1 MCEIFIGADPL
12 SYESRTRSVRLHG
25 VVTSIRLEHL
35 FWDVLDEIAGRDG
48 LTVVQLIEKLYD
60 ELIAAR
66 GEAGNFASFLRVS
79 ALRYQALL
87 AHQAIPADVA
97 VRCAAWMRG
106 PRCRNCRPT
115 GRAKPAGPCGP
126 ARRGLRR
133 PVRRRAAARRR
144 SPARRCRSSGRRSR
158 PRPLALHRA
167 QGLDVGHVGQAARG
181 DHGMD
186 RAWASLTVA
195 SMLMPVSM
203 PSRPMSV

>member
-35 FWDVLDEIAGRDG
+35 FWDVLDEIAQRDG

-97 VRCAAWMRG
+97 VPLHGLDARAAVQKLPPHWQGHAGRALRPSLQGPQAPSSSARSCAAEKSS
-106 PRCRNCRPT
+106 
-115 GRAKPAGPCGP
+115 A
-126 ARRGLRR
+126 
-133 PVRRRAAARRR
+133 PV
-144 SPARRCRSSGRRSR
+144 
-158 PRPLALHRA
+158 
-167 QGLDVGHVGQAARG
+167 
-181 DHGMD
+181 
-186 RAWASLTVA
+186 
-195 SMLMPVSM
+195 
-203 PSRPMSV
+203 

>member
-35 FWDVLDEIAGRDG
+35 FWDVLDEIARRDG

-79 ALRYQALL
+79 ALRYEALL

-97 VRCAAWMRG
+97 VPLRGLDARAAVQKLPAHWQAAGGRAPRPGPQGPQTPSSSARSCAAEKSS
-106 PRCRNCRPT
+106 
-115 GRAKPAGPCGP
+115 A
-126 ARRGLRR
+126 
-133 PVRRRAAARRR
+133 PV
-144 SPARRCRSSGRRSR
+144 
-158 PRPLALHRA
+158 
-167 QGLDVGHVGQAARG
+167 
-181 DHGMD
+181 
-186 RAWASLTVA
+186 
-195 SMLMPVSM
+195 
-203 PSRPMSV
+203 

>member
-97 VRCAAWMRG
+97 VPLRGLDARAAVQKLPAHWQGHGGRALRPGLQGPQAPSSSARSCAAEKSS
-106 PRCRNCRPT
+106 
-115 GRAKPAGPCGP
+115 A
-126 ARRGLRR
+126 
-133 PVRRRAAARRR
+133 PV
-144 SPARRCRSSGRRSR
+144 
-158 PRPLALHRA
+158 
-167 QGLDVGHVGQAARG
+167 
-181 DHGMD
+181 
-186 RAWASLTVA
+186 
-195 SMLMPVSM
+195 
-203 PSRPMSV
+203 

>member
-97 VRCAAWMRG
+97 VPLRGLDARAAVQKLPAHWQGQAGRPLRPGPQGPQAPSSSARSCAAEKSS
-106 PRCRNCRPT
+106 
-115 GRAKPAGPCGP
+115 A
-126 ARRGLRR
+126 
-133 PVRRRAAARRR
+133 PV
-144 SPARRCRSSGRRSR
+144 
-158 PRPLALHRA
+158 
-167 QGLDVGHVGQAARG
+167 
-181 DHGMD
+181 
-186 RAWASLTVA
+186 
-195 SMLMPVSM
+195 
-203 PSRPMSV
+203 

>member
-79 ALRYQALL
+79 ALRYEALL
-87 AHQAIPADVA
+87 ATRPSRPMWRC
-97 VRCAAWMRG
+97 RCAAWMR
-106 PRCRNCRPT
+106 
-115 GRAKPAGPCGP
+115 A
-126 ARRGLRR
+126 LR
-133 PVRRRAAARRR
+133 
-144 SPARRCRSSGRRSR
+144 
-158 PRPLALHRA
+158 
-167 QGLDVGHVGQAARG
+167 
-181 DHGMD
+181 
-186 RAWASLTVA
+186 
-195 SMLMPVSM
+195 
-203 PSRPMSV
+203 